1 MCLPAKMAP
10 SGMVGHIDAVGFREA
25 VNKHTDAWV
34 GEADLSIL
42 QEEYSR
48 RLYRQ
53 MCSTGEMLMLASD
66 EERIQE
72 MTAITAG
79 RKHNMSARKIAELM
93 EKTDMDGLA
102 CLLLPPGG
110 VKHLGDWQ
118 DCCKD
123 KKIETPP
130 LASLAFCSL
139 KSLNRHRAQ
148 KRKRV
153 QEEKQKEQVEMSAKK
168 KQAKEAAE
176 QVKQQETTLP
186 PVFGISLETLKDD
199 DGGLVGKPVT
209 ILSGPGKGSINS
221 VDAPCC
227 VTSMTALTSF
237 VKNPKAAAM

>member
-1 MCLPAKMAP
+1 
-10 SGMVGHIDAVGFREA
+10 
-25 VNKHTDAWV
+25 
-34 GEADLSIL
+34 
-42 QEEYSR
+42 
-48 RLYRQ
+48 
-53 MCSTGEMLMLASD
+53 
-66 EERIQE
+66 
-72 MTAITAG
+72 
-79 RKHNMSARKIAELM
+79 
-93 EKTDMDGLA
+93 MDGLA

-139 KSLNRHRAQ
+139 KSRILNRHKAQ

-153 QEEKQKEQVEMSAKK
+153 QE
-168 KQAKEAAE
+168 QAKEAAE

-237 VKNPKAAAM
+237 VTNPKAAAM